1 MGSSRTRTPVRTSAT
16 VYARAPLPDEVTTN
30 MDPNAALKRITE
42 LSEDIIQGDN
52 TLDYES
58 LRQRAEELAETVI
71 GLDEWISKGGFL
83 PTAWRK

>member
-1 MGSSRTRTPVRTSAT
+1 
-16 VYARAPLPDEVTTN
+16 
-30 MDPNAALKRITE
+30 MDPNAALKRIIE
-42 LSEDIIQGDN
+42 LSEEIIQGDN

-83 PTAWRK
+83 PTVWRK